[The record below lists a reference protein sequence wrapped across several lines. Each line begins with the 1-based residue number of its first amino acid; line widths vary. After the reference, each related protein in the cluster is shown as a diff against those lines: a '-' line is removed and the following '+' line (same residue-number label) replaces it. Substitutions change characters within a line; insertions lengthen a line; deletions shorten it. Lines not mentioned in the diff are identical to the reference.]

1 MQCALNAR
9 CQRLPI
15 FAPTIRPELFL
26 LGEPTLRLFGQHW
39 YTCRMVRSRFKGI
52 TSEVVAMNSRS
63 KMPEPLPKQYLVP
76 AIKRSFDVID
86 LLAQRDAAMTVSEI
100 HRALHLPLSSAA
112 AILYTLQA
120 LGYIEKDPQ
129 SSRYSLGLKLLSFSR
144 RLVDQLDLVGRCH
157 SLLEQLAAETGLT
170 SHMAVMRDGESMYID
185 RVPGSGLIQFSSY
198 IGMRWALHA
207 SGVGK
212 ALLAF
217 LPNEELARILQ
228 YLPLT
233 KMTPHTI
240 TLRSHL
246 EKQFQQFR
254 RYGYVWE
261 ISEGEGGVACV
272 AAPIRGLEGTV
283 PAAVSVTGTTHQIAE
298 DKVPALGAVVKRFAG
313 LMSARLGAGSQ

>member
-1 MQCALNAR
+1 MKHPPREQIKQVA
-9 CQRLPI
+9 QP
-15 FAPTIRPELFL
+15 
-26 LGEPTLRLFGQHW
+26 LR
-39 YTCRMVRSRFKGI
+39 K
-52 TSEVVAMNSRS
+52 E
-63 KMPEPLPKQYLVP
+63 YLVP

-86 LLAQRDAAMTVSEI
+86 LLAQRGVGMTVSEI

-120 LGYIEKDPQ
+120 LGYTEKDSQ
-129 SSRYSLGLKLLSFSR
+129 SGRYTLGLKLLSFSQ

-157 SLLEQLAAETGLT
+157 NLLEQLAAETGLT
-170 SHMAVMRDGESMYID
+170 SHIAIMRDGESMYVD

-217 LPNEELARILQ
+217 LPEEELARILK
-228 YLPLT
+228 YLPLV
-233 KMTPHTI
+233 KMTPRTI
-240 TLRSHL
+240 TLKSHL
-246 EKQFQQFR
+246 EKQLHQFR
-254 RYGYVWE
+254 RYGYAWE
-261 ISEGEGGVACV
+261 IGEGEGGVACV

-298 DKVPALGAVVKRFAG
+298 ERIHSLGEVVKKFAD
-313 LMSARLGAGSQ
+313 LMSARVGAKPNDTVPRLDGSSRRANTIRTRASDS

>member
-1 MQCALNAR
+1 VKH
-9 CQRLPI
+9 P
-15 FAPTIRPELFL
+15 
-26 LGEPTLRLFGQHW
+26 LRERTKQ
-39 YTCRMVRSRFKGI
+39 TP
-52 TSEVVAMNSRS
+52 N
-63 KMPEPLPKQYLVP
+63 PLRKQYLVP

-86 LLAQRDAAMTVSEI
+86 LLAQRDAGMTVSEV

-120 LGYIEKDPQ
+120 LGYIEKDVQ

-144 RLVDQLDLVGRCH
+144 RLVDQLNIVGRCH

-170 SHMAVMRDGESMYID
+170 SHIAVMRDGESMYVD

-212 ALLAF
+212 ALLVGLAD
-217 LPNEELARILQ
+217 EELARTLK

-240 TLRSHL
+240 TVRSHL
-246 EKQFQQFR
+246 EKQLHEFR
-254 RYGYVWE
+254 RCGYTWE
-261 ISEGEGGVACV
+261 ISEGEAGVVCV
-272 AAPIRGLEGTV
+272 AAPILGAEGAV
-283 PAAVSVTGTTHQIAE
+283 PAAVSVTGTTHQITDE
-298 DKVPALGAVVKRFAG
+298 RIPSLGTVVKRFAD
-313 LMSARLGAGSQ
+313 LMSARLGSKPQ